1 MIRAYLCLGLLLALI
16 GTHWYAYSA
25 GVSREHDRNEAAA
38 TKAANQFLI
47 AQKVQ
52 DDKLAAAYDKIA
64 QEYERGKKDAQA
76 VADTVVADLRT
87 EQLRLR
93 QRWVC
98 PKLPKAQASPGEPDA
113 AKRDREESTGR
124 IVRAAAECD
133 QQVTKLQ
140 DIIRADR
147 K

>member
-1 MIRAYLCLGLLLALI
+1 VQTGVPLRQQGRGLLEWAQQE
-16 GTHWYAYSA
+16 
-25 GVSREHDRNEAAA
+25 RQRQAANR
-38 TKAANQFLI
+38 AANQK
-47 AQKVQ
+47 AQ

-93 QRWVC
+93 QRWTC
-98 PKLPKAQASPGEPDA
+98 PKLPKAQASTGEPDA

>member
-1 MIRAYLCLGLLLALI
+1 MRAYLALAAILALI
-16 GTHWYAYSA
+16 GAYWLGDHN
-25 GVSREHDRNEAAA
+25 GVSRERDRNEAAA
-38 TKAANQFLI
+38 IKAANQFLI

-52 DDKLAAAYDKIA
+52 DDKLAAAYDQIA

-113 AKRDREESTGR
+113 AKRDREESSAR

-147 K
+147 Q

>member
-1 MIRAYLCLGLLLALI
+1 MRAYLALAAILALI
-16 GTHWYAYSA
+16 GAYWLGDHN
-25 GVSREHDRNEAAA
+25 GVSRERKRNDTEA

-113 AKRDREESTGR
+113 AKRDREESSAR

-147 K
+147 Q